1 MFHNTRG
8 FEKQMYL
15 FDIFLSTMKKI
26 LFLVL
31 FTAAF
36 AGCTDSDKPDVSHV
50 KKNTSFKR
58 FDQAFFEIDSNK
70 QVFYDHLPALRSAF
84 PHFFMSN
91 ETSRFFYLQRKEEMP
106 TKLYAEVQAVLGD
119 LEEENEALNDA
130 LKHVYHYFGSNKT
143 YQPYTYISNLDYDY
157 PILLADSVIFV
168 ATDLYLGVECP
179 YYAGLPTYLRFYR
192 QPSFMVRDIIESIAL
207 SKSVKPKQERLIDD
221 MVFHGKLLYFIHLMM
236 PDVAPEIIVRYTSDD
251 LAFCAKNE
259 KSIWAYFIENN
270 LLFDTSLDTK
280 RRFVDTAP
288 FSKFRTKFDN
298 NTPGMIAKWVGYR
311 LISSY
316 AEKHPDM
323 TIAELMQQGDT
334 DKILKLSGYK
344 P

>member
-1 MFHNTRG
+1 
-8 FEKQMYL
+8 MYL
-15 FDIFLSTMKKI
+15 FDVFLYTMKKI

-36 AGCTDSDKPDVSHV
+36 AGCTSSSAPDVSHIRE
-50 KKNTSFKR
+50 NTAFKR
-58 FDQAFFEIDSNK
+58 FDQAFFELDSSR
-70 QVFYDHLPALRSAF
+70 QSFYAQLPALKKDF

-91 ETSRFFYLQRKEEMP
+91 ETDRFFYLQRKEELP
-106 TKLYAEVQAVLGD
+106 TKLYAEVKAVHGT
-119 LEEENEALNDA
+119 LEKENAALNDA
-130 LKHVYHYFGSNKT
+130 FKHLYHYYGTQKT

-157 PILLADSVIFV
+157 PVLLADSVLFV
-168 ATDLYLGVECP
+168 ASDLYLGVSAP
-179 YYAGLPTYLRFYR
+179 YYSGLPTYLRFYR
-192 QPSFMVRDIIESIAL
+192 QPGFMVRDVIEAIAL

-221 MVFHGKLLYFIHLMM
+221 MIFHGKLLYFIHKMM
-236 PDVAPEIIVRYTSDD
+236 PEAAPEIVVRYTAEDI
-251 LAFCAKNE
+251 AFCNKNE

-280 RRFVDTAP
+280 RRFVETAP

-298 NTPGMIAKWVGYR
+298 NTPGMIARWIGYK
-311 LISSY
+311 LVSSY
-316 AEKHPDM
+316 AANYPDM
-323 TIAELMQQGDT
+323 TLSELMQQGDA